1 MSKISNKCLDEEI
14 SFLRITIEHFATE
27 NEKIKQKI
35 EDLKITYQSDKD
47 LLNEYYNQI
56 TNKDLNVKKLT
67 NTIEQLK
74 TRLNNLEIPNKKK
87 YYRLNSNGVNNEENL
102 IEKGSLTER
111 NNKLT
116 KIINKINSDF
126 NIRIVNKNDE
136 ENFKNYSNQQN
147 KLLKDL
153 SNLRNKLDNIYNL
166 ILNEDQNE
174 DKTFINFKKFN
185 QINSLDKIL
194 KHNKICD
201 KEPNKK
207 ELILLLDDN
216 KNIWELSL
224 EKDITEEKL
233 KNGEI
238 KINENKE
245 DNLNNFEEIDAEI
258 SINSSF
264 IEEEE
269 GGDLNNKLDNSLRVN
284 LNENFSSFNQD

>member
-166 ILNEDQNE
+166 ILSEDQNE
-174 DKTFINFKKFN
+174 EKTFINFKKFN

-194 KHNKICD
+194 KHNQICD

>member
-1 MSKISNKCLDEEI
+1 MSKKSKISNECLEEEK
-14 SFLRITIEHFATE
+14 SFLRKKIEHFATE

-35 EDLKITYQSDKD
+35 EDLKKTYQFDKD
-47 LLNEYYNQI
+47 LLKEHYVQI
-56 TNKDLNVKKLT
+56 TDNDENV
-67 NTIEQLK
+67 
-74 TRLNNLEIPNKKK
+74 R
-87 YYRLNSNGVNNEENL
+87 
-102 IEKGSLTER
+102 
-111 NNKLT
+111 
-116 KIINKINSDF
+116 KIINVIELLKIRLNRLESSNKILNEIINNEGDFKEGVSSEINKPNIPMEKDKDNNILNSVKD
-126 NIRIVNKNDE
+126 KNEDKS
-136 ENFKNYSNQQN
+136 FSNYSHQQN

-166 ILNEDQNE
+166 ILSEDQNE
-174 DKTFINFKKFN
+174 EKTFINFKKFN